1 LVVYIFASYAASGHS
16 QIIFNPHVLRRKKVP
31 ADVIRLHN
39 AVFYAYHGVLSDE
52 QTLGGKFEV
61 DVDLHCDLSRG
72 ARSDSLKQTVNYER
86 VYDAIKQLV
95 LGKKYFLIE
104 ALAETIA
111 EGLLKGFKKIDKV
124 VVRVRKPS
132 APVKGVID
140 HVEVEI
146 ARSRK

>member
-1 LVVYIFASYAASGHS
+1 MA
-16 QIIFNPHVLRRKKVP
+16 RRKTSSS
-31 ADVIRLHN
+31 DVIRLHN

-61 DVDLHCDLSRG
+61 DVDLHCDLRRG
-72 ARSDSLKQTVNYER
+72 ARTDNLRQTVNYER
-86 VYDAIKQLV
+86 VYESINQLV
-95 LGKKYFLIE
+95 LGKKYYLIE

-111 EGLLKGFKKIDKV
+111 DGLLRDFKKINKV

-140 HVEVEI
+140 FVEVEI
-146 ARSRK
+146 ARERK

>member
-1 LVVYIFASYAASGHS
+1 MA
-16 QIIFNPHVLRRKKVP
+16 RRSKSSS
-31 ADVIRLHN
+31 DVIRLHN

-72 ARSDSLKQTVNYER
+72 ARSDNLRQTVNYER
-86 VYDAIKQLV
+86 VYESINKLV
-95 LGKKYFLIE
+95 LGRKYYLIE

-111 EGLLKGFKKIDKV
+111 DGLLRDFKKISKV

-140 HVEVEI
+140 YVEVEI
-146 ARSRK
+146 ARERK

>member
-1 LVVYIFASYAASGHS
+1 MPRS
-16 QIIFNPHVLRRKKVP
+16 KKTS

-61 DVDLHCDLSRG
+61 DVDLHLDLTRG
-72 ARSDSLKQTVNYER
+72 AKTDDLQRTVNYEQ
-86 VYDAIKQLV
+86 VYESIKRLV
-95 LGKKYFLIE
+95 LGKKYRLIE

-111 EGLLKGFKKIDKV
+111 DGLLGQFKKVQKV

>member
-1 LVVYIFASYAASGHS
+1 M
-16 QIIFNPHVLRRKKVP
+16 PRRSKSSL
-31 ADVIRLHN
+31 DIIRLHN

-52 QTLGGKFEV
+52 QNLGGKFEV

-72 ARSDSLKQTVNYER
+72 AKSDSLKQTIDYER
-86 VYDAIKQLV
+86 VYDSIKQLV
-95 LGKKYFLIE
+95 LGKKHYLIE
-104 ALAETIA
+104 SLAGTIA
-111 EGLLKGFKKIDKV
+111 DGLLTNFKRAQKV

-146 ARSRK
+146 TRER

>member
-1 LVVYIFASYAASGHS
+1 M
-16 QIIFNPHVLRRKKVP
+16 PRRSKSSL
-31 ADVIRLHN
+31 DIIRLHN

-52 QTLGGKFEV
+52 QNLGGKFEV

-72 ARSDSLKQTVNYER
+72 AKSDSLKQTIDYER
-86 VYDAIKQLV
+86 VYDCIMQLV
-95 LGKKYFLIE
+95 LGKKYYLIE
-104 ALAETIA
+104 ALAGTIA
-111 EGLLKGFKKIDKV
+111 DGLLTNFKRAQKV

-146 ARSRK
+146 TRER